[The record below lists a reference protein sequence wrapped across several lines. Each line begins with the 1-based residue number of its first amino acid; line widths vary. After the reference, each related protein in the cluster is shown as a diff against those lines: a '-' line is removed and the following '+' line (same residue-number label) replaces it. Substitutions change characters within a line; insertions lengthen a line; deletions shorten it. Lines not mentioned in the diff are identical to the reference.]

1 MSHPP
6 AAAPTGPS
14 PTGPAR
20 TGPSPTGPARGGPT
34 PTGPSPAGPTP
45 TGPAPTGPSP
55 AGPTPTGP
63 TTILVTGGCGFIASH
78 LVRALVRR
86 GDRVVNLDA
95 LTYAG
100 DPARLAD
107 VEGAPNY
114 VFVRADIA
122 DAEAVE
128 RALATHRPQVVVN
141 AAAESHVDRS
151 ILDPGP
157 FLRTNVVGT
166 EVLLRAAQRHG
177 VARFVQV
184 STDEVYGDLED
195 DEPATEAS
203 PLRPS
208 SPYAASKAAADLL
221 CLAYHRTYGLPV
233 VVVRSTNNYGPYQF
247 PEKLIPLVILNALV
261 GRDVPVYG
269 DGLQR
274 RDWLYVEDNCAAL
287 LLVLDRGTP
296 GTVYNVGT
304 GEERTNREVVA
315 AVCDLVAH
323 RTGRDPAAVGAL
335 IRSVPDRPGH
345 DRRYALRTDRV
356 RFELG
361 WAPRVAFLEGLA
373 RTVDWYLD
381 NAAWL
386 TRASGGQFAE
396 YYDAVYRRRWGRDA

>member
-1 MSHPP
+1 MSGAP
-6 AAAPTGPS
+6 ALDPG
-14 PTGPAR
+14 R
-20 TGPSPTGPARGGPT
+20 
-34 PTGPSPAGPTP
+34 
-45 TGPAPTGPSP
+45 
-55 AGPTPTGP
+55 P
-63 TTILVTGGCGFIASH
+63 TTVLVTGGCGFIGSH

-86 GDRVVNLDA
+86 GDRVVNLDS

-107 VEGAPNY
+107 VEGSPNY

-122 DAEAVE
+122 DPAAVD
-128 RALATHRPQVVVN
+128 RALAAYRPQAVVN

-195 DEPATEAS
+195 GEPATEAS

-233 VVVRSTNNYGPYQF
+233 VVARSTNNYGPYQF
-247 PEKLIPLVILNALV
+247 PEKLIPLVILNVLA

-274 RDWLYVEDNCAAL
+274 RDWLHVDDNCAAL

-296 GTVYNVGT
+296 GAVYNVGT
-304 GEERTNREVVA
+304 GQERTNRDVVA
-315 AVCDLVAH
+315 AICDLVA
-323 RTGRDPAAVGAL
+323 RRADRDPAAARAL

-345 DRRYALRTDRV
+345 DRRYALRADRV
-356 RFELG
+356 RAELG
-361 WAPRVAFLEGLA
+361 WAPRVPFPEGLA
-373 RTVDWYLD
+373 RTIDWYLD
-381 NAAWL
+381 NAGWL
-386 TRASGGQFAE
+386 TRVSGSEFAA
-396 YYDAVYRRRWGRDA
+396 YYEVVYQRCWGRDA